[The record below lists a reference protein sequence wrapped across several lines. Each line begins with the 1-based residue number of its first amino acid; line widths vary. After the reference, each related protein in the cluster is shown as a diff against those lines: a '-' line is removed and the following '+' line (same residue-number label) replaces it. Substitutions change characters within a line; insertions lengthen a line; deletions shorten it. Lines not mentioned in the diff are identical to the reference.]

1 MTVKDSMAS
10 PSPRQTEGRPSTI
23 SGCAG
28 ESPQLA
34 VLAIVTRGTELLLVR
49 RAHPPQ
55 AGAWGF
61 PGGKVESGETVLD
74 AARRELLEETGLTGG
89 KARLF
94 DVVDLIDAG
103 SPDQAPLHHLMVAV
117 RLDWQG
123 GTPRPADD
131 ALALCWATADSLPQP
146 LCADVQRVA
155 TAVTRPD
162 SPKA

>member
-1 MTVKDSMAS
+1 MAS
-10 PSPRQTEGRPSTI
+10 PSPGQTEGHPSTT
-23 SGCAG
+23 SRRAG

-34 VLAIVTRGTELLLVR
+34 VLAIVTRGTEVLLVR
-49 RAHPPQ
+49 RANPPQ

-74 AARRELLEETGLTGG
+74 AARRELREETGLTGG
-89 KARLF
+89 KARLL

-103 SPDQAPLHHLMVAV
+103 PPDRAPLHHLMVAV

-131 ALALCWATADSLPQP
+131 AAALCWASADSLPQP
-146 LCADVQRVA
+146 LCADVQRVVI
-155 TAVTRPD
+155 AVTRQD
-162 SPKA
+162 APKA